1 MDLHGFIIGRETR
14 RALVNAGLAVKVAF
28 FVYENGTMTRL
39 VAAEQAISLAWYM
52 ELFYTA
58 G

>member
-1 MDLHGFIIGRETR
+1 MVEKHVGP
-14 RALVNAGLAVKVAF
+14 LVNAGLAVKVAI